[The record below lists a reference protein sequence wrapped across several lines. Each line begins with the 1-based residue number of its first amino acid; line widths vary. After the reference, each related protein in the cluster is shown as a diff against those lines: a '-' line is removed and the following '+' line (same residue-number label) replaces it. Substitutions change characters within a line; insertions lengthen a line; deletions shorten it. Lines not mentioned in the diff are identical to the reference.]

1 MRVLVSDDQPDVL
14 EALRL
19 LLKGAGHQAETVDSP
34 RALLDAVD
42 ARSFDLILMDLNY
55 TRDTTSGREGM
66 DLLAALEARG
76 NPAPVVVM
84 TAWGDIELAVEA
96 MRRGAA
102 DFVQKPWDNAR
113 LVETLDRQASE
124 FAERSAARRRD
135 RWDREVAQNV
145 QRRLFPAAA
154 PSGGA
159 LECAAR
165 CCQASEVGGDYYDF
179 LDLGGGRTGMVLA
192 DVSGKGIAAAIL
204 MAHLRA
210 SFRSQPATAFDHP
223 AALLAGVHRLFWEST
238 PAEQYATLVYAE
250 YDENTGQLRY
260 VNCGHLPPV
269 LLRAGGEV
277 ERLPATSSV
286 FGLLPEW
293 SGEVAVAKLEPG
305 DTLWLFSDGIT
316 EASGE
321 DGAEFGDSRLLELLR
336 GSRGGDLERAIDGVL
351 SATAAFGD
359 SRYADDRTVL
369 AARVRG

>member
-1 MRVLVSDDQPDVL
+1 MHVLVSDDQPDVR

-19 LLKGAGHQAETVDSP
+19 LLKGGGHQAETVDSP
-34 RALLDAVD
+34 HALLEAVD
-42 ARSFDLILMDLNY
+42 ARTFDLILMDLNY

-66 DLLAALEARG
+66 DLLAMLEARG
-76 NPAPVVVM
+76 NPSPVVVM

-113 LVETLDRQASE
+113 LIETLERQARE
-124 FAERSAARRRD
+124 HAERTAARRRD
-135 RWDREVAQNV
+135 RWEREVAQNV
-145 QRRLFPAAA
+145 QRRLFPVAA
-154 PSGGA
+154 PSGSA

-165 CCQASEVGGDYYDF
+165 CCQASDVGGDYYDF

-210 SFRSQPATAFDHP
+210 SFRSQPASAFDRP

-250 YDENTGQLRY
+250 YNRASRQLQY

-269 LLRAGGEV
+269 LLRAEGGV

-293 SGEVAVAKLEPG
+293 TGEVAVTRFEPG

-316 EASGE
+316 EASTA
-321 DGAEFGDSRLLELLR
+321 DGAEFGDSRLLELLFHLR
-336 GSRGGDLERAIDGVL
+336 NSELESAIDRVL
-351 SATAAFGD
+351 SATGAFGD

-369 AARVRG
+369 AARVQG

>member
-1 MRVLVSDDQPDVL
+1 L

-19 LLKGAGHQAETVDSP
+19 LLKGAGHQAETVASP
-34 RALLDAVD
+34 QALLDAVD
-42 ARSFDLILMDLNY
+42 ARTFDLILMDLNY

-96 MRRGAA
+96 MRRGAS
-102 DFVQKPWDNAR
+102 DFVQKPWDNTR
-113 LVETLDRQASE
+113 LIETLDRQARD
-124 FAERSAARRRD
+124 FAERTAARRRD
-135 RWDREVAQNV
+135 RWEREVAQNV

-165 CCQASEVGGDYYDF
+165 CCPASEVGGDYYDF
-179 LDLGGGRTGMVLA
+179 LDLGGGRTAMVLA

-210 SFRSQPATAFDHP
+210 SFHSQPPSAFDHP

-250 YDENTGQLRY
+250 YDQHTRQLRY
-260 VNCGHLPPV
+260 VNCGHLPPM
-269 LLRAGGEV
+269 LLRAGGGV

-293 SGEVAVAKLEPG
+293 SGEVAVARLEPG

-316 EASGE
+316 EAATAGGE
-321 DGAEFGDSRLLELLR
+321 EFGDARLLEFLR
-336 GSRGGDLERAIDGVL
+336 RSSGGLETTIDAVL
-351 SATAAFGD
+351 DATAVFGD
-359 SRYADDRTVL
+359 PRYTDDRTLL
-369 AARVRG
+369 AARVRA

>member
-1 MRVLVSDDQPDVL
+1 MRVLVSDDQADVL

-113 LVETLDRQASE
+113 LIETLDRQARE
-124 FAERSAARRRD
+124 FAERAAARRRD

-145 QRRLFPAAA
+145 QRRLFPAVA
-154 PSGGA
+154 PSGDS

-165 CCQASEVGGDYYDF
+165 CCPASEVGGDYYDF

-210 SFRSQPATAFDHP
+210 SFHSLPASAFDHP
-223 AALLAGVHRLFWEST
+223 AAAVAGVHRLFWEST
-238 PAEQYATLVYAE
+238 PAEQYATLFYAE
-250 YDENTGQLRY
+250 YDPDARQLRY

-269 LLRAGGEV
+269 LLRAAGGV

-286 FGLLPEW
+286 FGLLKEW
-293 SGEVAVAKLEPG
+293 SGEVAVVKLEPG

-316 EASGE
+316 ESATAEGV
-321 DGAEFGDSRLLELLR
+321 EFGDGRLLDILNDTR
-336 GSRGGDLERAIDGVL
+336 GRGLEGAIDAVL
-351 SATAAFGD
+351 DAAAAFGD
-359 SRYADDRTVL
+359 PRFADDRTLL